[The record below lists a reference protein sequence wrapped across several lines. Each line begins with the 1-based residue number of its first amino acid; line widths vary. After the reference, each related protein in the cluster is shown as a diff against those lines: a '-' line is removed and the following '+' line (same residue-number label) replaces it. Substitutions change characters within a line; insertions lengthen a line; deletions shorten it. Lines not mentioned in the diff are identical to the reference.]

1 MASGMSLTDT
11 ALRDAAEA
19 ARVLRGGGLVA
30 FPTETVYGLGAD
42 AELEAAVR
50 RIFAVKGRPTEH
62 PLIVHLAD
70 AAMLSAWTTDAV
82 SPLATQL
89 ALRFWPGPM
98 TLIVP
103 RGARVPRA
111 VTGGQ
116 DTVGLRVPS
125 HPLALAMLK
134 AHGGGVAAPSANRF
148 GKVSPTTAA
157 HVRADLGTDV
167 DFVLDGGACDVG
179 IESTIV
185 DVSGS
190 EPVILRPGGV
200 TKEQLEAVI
209 GRAIDVRTANVEGG
223 VRAPGVL
230 ESHYAPNAR
239 VVLVERADL
248 AERVTRERA
257 ANERVAVLASVAD
270 LATVAPL
277 LATPND
283 ERALIVLPLV
293 DSTEALAQGLYAAL
307 RDADH
312 LGATVI
318 IVPLPEAEG
327 LGLALRDRLG
337 KAAAAR

>member
-1 MASGMSLTDT
+1 MGLTDE
-11 ALRDAAEA
+11 ALHDAAEA
-19 ARVLRGGGLVA
+19 ARILRAGGLVA

-42 AELEAAVR
+42 AEHEGAVR
-50 RIFAVKGRPTEH
+50 RVFAVKGRPADH
-62 PLIVHLAD
+62 PLIVHVAE
-70 AAMLSAWTTDAV
+70 AAMLAAWTTSAV
-82 SPLATQL
+82 SPIASQL
-89 ALRFWPGPM
+89 AERFWPGPL

-103 RGARVPRA
+103 RGARVPHV

-116 DTVGLRVPS
+116 ETVGLRVPA
-125 HPLALAMLK
+125 HPLALAMLR

-167 DFVLDGGACDVG
+167 DFVLDGGPCDVG

-185 DVSGS
+185 DVSGA

-200 TKEQLEAVI
+200 TKEELEGVI
-209 GRAIDVRTANVEGG
+209 GRSIRVRTSKVEGET
-223 VRAPGVL
+223 RAPGVL

-239 VVLVERADL
+239 VVLVERPEL
-248 AERVTRERA
+248 AARVTSERA
-257 ANERVAVLASVAD
+257 AGERVAVLASVAD
-270 LATVAPL
+270 LTTIAPL

-293 DSTEALAQGLYAAL
+293 DSAEALAQRLYAAL

-318 IVPLPEAEG
+318 VVPLPEAEG
-327 LGLALRDRLG
+327 LGLALRDRLE